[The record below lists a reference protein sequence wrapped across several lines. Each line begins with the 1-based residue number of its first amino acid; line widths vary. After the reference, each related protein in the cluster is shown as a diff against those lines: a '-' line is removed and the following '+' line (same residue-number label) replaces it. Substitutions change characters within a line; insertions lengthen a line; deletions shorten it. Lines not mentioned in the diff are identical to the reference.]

1 MFQKSLFLLV
11 ATLLLGCNA
20 SKKLS
25 HNTAENAFYS
35 YQTNLAQLQDDKLSV
50 ILNIPGLEENTAT
63 YCFPKIVP
71 GIYGAMDFGQYVQN
85 LKAYDNDGNELAVR
99 KADVNCWEIER
110 ASEISTITYDV
121 DDVFEVFNFNFGNTY
136 YRSAASTF
144 SDSTFIINNNCLFGY
159 FRGYTDKAF
168 QISMDKPSELY
179 AATSLV
185 NTSRRPEQDLFTAS
199 SYHEL
204 VDNPIMY
211 SEPDT
216 AIISLPNINVEV
228 ACFSSS
234 GRKIA
239 KDIAKHI
246 EPLLINQTAYLNNQL
261 PVDEYTFIIYH
272 NLNTEQNGYM
282 GDGLEHSNS
291 TLILFYMPLDIDVIK
306 ENIYGIASHEFF
318 HILMPLGLHS
328 EEIEYYDFNQPEF
341 SKHLWLYEGMTEYFT
356 MHMPITTGAQ
366 SLDEFTGIL
375 ERKIRDMET
384 FNTDLSLTEL
394 SKQPME
400 HQDQY
405 YNVYLKGALLNLC
418 LDIKLR
424 ELSKGSYG
432 VQNLVADLT
441 EQYGKNKP
449 FKDDQLFSEMVEITG
464 FNELE
469 SFINHYIDGT
479 TPLPLEEM
487 LMKVGLRLENGH
499 VKTIET
505 LTNQQQFM
513 RKAWINQ

>member
-1 MFQKSLFLLV
+1 MFQKSLFVLI
-11 ATLLLGCNA
+11 ATLLLGCSTSQKVSQNRA
-20 SKKLS
+20 K
-25 HNTAENAFYS
+25 NVFYS
-35 YQTNLAQLQDDKLSV
+35 YQTDLAHLEDDKLSV
-50 ILNIPGLEENTAT
+50 VLNIPGINENIAT

-85 LKAYDNDGNELAVR
+85 LRAYDKKGNELTVR
-99 KADVNCWEIER
+99 RADINCWEIEK
-110 ASEISTITYDV
+110 ASDVSTITYDV

-159 FRGYTDKAF
+159 FRGYTDKGF
-168 QISMDKPSELY
+168 QISMNKSSGLY
-179 AATSLV
+179 AATSLI
-185 NTSRRPEQDLFTAS
+185 NTSKEPQQDIFVTS

-211 SEPDT
+211 SKPDT
-216 AIISLPNINVEV
+216 AIISLPNIKVEV

-234 GRKIA
+234 GRAIA

-246 EPLLINQTAYLNNQL
+246 KPLLINQTAYLNNQL

-272 NLNTEQNGYM
+272 NLNTEKNGYM

-328 EEIEYYDFNQPEF
+328 EEIEYYDFNQPAF

-356 MHMPITTGAQ
+356 MHMPIKTGAQ
-366 SLDEFTGIL
+366 SLGEFIATL
-375 ERKIRDMET
+375 ERKIRDMEP
-384 FNTDLSLTEL
+384 FNSDLSLTEL
-394 SKQPME
+394 SEQPME

-432 VQNLVADLT
+432 VQNLVMDLM
-441 EQYGKNKP
+441 ERYGKDKP
-449 FKDDQLFSEMVEITG
+449 FKDDQLFSEMIDVTG

-469 SFINHYIDGT
+469 GFIDHYIEGT

-487 LMKVGLRLENGH
+487 LMKVGLKFENGH
-499 VKTIET
+499 VKPIES
-505 LTNQQQFM
+505 LTDQQQAL
-513 RKAWINQ
+513 RKSWINQ